1 MNWNRPDHNYEI
13 RVLKN
18 MINMFEDHT
27 EMEEEF
33 TQNDK
38 TFLYEVARWVH
49 TRPTQCFGYDSK
61 TKCGRPTLRNS
72 NGYRR
77 KSYDYTGS
85 VCYECRQKAWEENPP
100 SLSKREQRSMDLIEA
115 VFKEQ
120 QKAIFPTNEEQK
132 VFRKKF
138 NIFLAKIKGNDLM
151 NFYYDQLVK
160 KYTPPV
166 NDLLTTEEETQ

>member
-1 MNWNRPDHNYEI
+1 MNWKRPNHSYEI
-13 RVLKN
+13 QILKN

-33 TQNDK
+33 TDNDK
-38 TFLYEVARWVH
+38 QFVYEVARWVQ

-61 TKCGRPTLRNS
+61 TKCGRPTVPERN
-72 NGYRR
+72 GDRR
-77 KSYDYTGS
+77 IGS

-100 SLSKREQRSMDLIEA
+100 SLSKREQRSMDRIEA

-120 QKAIFPTNEEQK
+120 QKAILPTNEEQK

-138 NIFLAKIKGNDLM
+138 NTFLAKIKGKDLM
-151 NFYYDQLVK
+151 LFYYDQLVK
-160 KYTPPV
+160 KYAPPI
-166 NDLLTTEEETQ
+166 NQEEETI

>member
-13 RVLKN
+13 QILKN

-85 VCYECRQKAWEENPP
+85 VCYECRQKAWEEKTPP
-100 SLSKREQRSMDLIEA
+100 LSKREQRSMDRIEA

-120 QKAIFPTNEEQK
+120 QKAILPTNEEQK

-151 NFYYDQLVK
+151 NFYYEQLRK
-160 KYTPPV
+160 KYAPPV

>member
-1 MNWNRPDHNYEI
+1 MNWKRPNHSYEI
-13 RVLKN
+13 QILKN

-27 EMEEEF
+27 EMEEKF
-33 TQNDK
+33 THNDK
-38 TFLYEVARWVH
+38 QFVYEVARWVQ

-61 TKCGRPTLRNS
+61 TKCGRPTVPERN
-72 NGYRR
+72 GDRR
-77 KSYDYTGS
+77 IGS

-120 QKAIFPTNEEQK
+120 QKAILPTNEEQK

-138 NIFLAKIKGNDLM
+138 NTFLAKIKGKDLM
-151 NFYYDQLVK
+151 LFYYDQLVK
-160 KYTPPV
+160 KYVTPI
-166 NDLLTTEEETQ
+166 NQEEETI

>member
-13 RVLKN
+13 QVLKN

-27 EMEEEF
+27 KMEEEF
-33 TQNDK
+33 TPNDK
-38 TFLYEVARWVH
+38 TFVYEVARWVQ

-61 TKCGRPTLRNS
+61 TKCGRPTVPERN
-72 NGYRR
+72 GDRR
-77 KSYDYTGS
+77 IGS

-120 QKAIFPTNEEQK
+120 QKAILPTNEEQK

-138 NIFLAKIKGNDLM
+138 NTFLAKIKGKDLM
-151 NFYYDQLVK
+151 LFYYDQLVK
-160 KYTPPV
+160 KYVTPI
-166 NDLLTTEEETQ
+166 NQEEETI

>member
-13 RVLKN
+13 QILKN
-18 MINMFEDHT
+18 MLNMFEDHT

-33 TQNDK
+33 TDNDEK
-38 TFLYEVARWVH
+38 FVSEVARWIQ

-61 TKCGRPTLRNS
+61 TKCGRPTLRDLD
-72 NGYRR
+72 GYRR
-77 KSYDYTGS
+77 IGS

-100 SLSKREQRSMDLIEA
+100 SLSKREQRSMDRIEA

-120 QKAIFPTNEEQK
+120 QKAILPTNEEQR
-132 VFRKKF
+132 VFEKKLSTF
-138 NIFLAKIKGNDLM
+138 WNKIKGKDLVS
-151 NFYYDQLVK
+151 FHYEQLRK
-160 KYTPPV
+160 KYAPPV